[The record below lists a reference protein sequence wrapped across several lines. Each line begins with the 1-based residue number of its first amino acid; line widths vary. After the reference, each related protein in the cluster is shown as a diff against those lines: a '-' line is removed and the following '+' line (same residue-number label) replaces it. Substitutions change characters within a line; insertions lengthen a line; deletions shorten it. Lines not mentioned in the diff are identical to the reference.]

1 MFSMRFKPNMHATL
15 LKIKFNDFFIR
26 MESGMKKRPLQAI
39 ARLFNKSQKK
49 SDKNDGGKVKKSSSA
64 KDITRKKKINE
75 TFF

>member
-1 MFSMRFKPNMHATL
+1 
-15 LKIKFNDFFIR
+15 

-75 TFF
+75 TFFL